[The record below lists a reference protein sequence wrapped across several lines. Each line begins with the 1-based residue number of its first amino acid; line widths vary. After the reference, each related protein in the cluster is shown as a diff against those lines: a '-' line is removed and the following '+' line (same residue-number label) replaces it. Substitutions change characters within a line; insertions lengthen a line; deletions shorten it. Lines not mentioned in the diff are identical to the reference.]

1 LYSICSAT
9 AVPAPGLAQM
19 SERPTFRYLLDR
31 ILASDPALE
40 RLQSSLRAVLT
51 ALISAGLFLLVTRAF
66 DLPYKLSL
74 CGIVVPMIAVVAMQ
88 EPGRCQQKTTMAWIP
103 VLASAALL
111 IGTLVADHPWLSG
124 GLFLLTIFVA
134 FELRR
139 LGPRGAS
146 LGTIAYQSFFF
157 ALLFKT
163 PPDQMLWDPVFV
175 FIGCAIG
182 YAMHFWLVPERPGRA
197 LESEVRAYRAR
208 IAALLHDLARWLDAD
223 GGQDKA
229 GPKRI
234 DAHLAALNA
243 QSLGLDTR
251 LTGFST
257 DHDEA
262 GSTRLREQV
271 LCCELA
277 AETVADVARSLN
289 DGDTALR
296 PALARQVRALQ
307 AVAARQA
314 APFDA
319 DAWEGR
325 LDLPGDARWRLGQA
339 ARALAGMAPWRAPL
353 PAMGDERKPQPGAQK
368 QAQEQPKAEGGKGSS
383 RFDDITRRALQACAA
398 ALAALLIGHATSPK
412 HWYWAVFASFIV
424 FTRSAT
430 VGQTLSTAWRQ
441 VLASLAGL
449 CIGVL
454 CVKLVQGSHVGELAL
469 LFLFVAIGFYA
480 FKGIQNV
487 YTMMLT
493 AMLAMLWEL
502 MGMNSESLL
511 LLRLGETTAG
521 GISAVLAARLV
532 LPVHTG
538 DESDSK
544 GADLLH
550 AAGRLLAAALDD
562 GRRPAPYLP
571 VRDLD
576 RKLQALR
583 QALGPVTHLAYPAA
597 SDDHRQQLRR
607 LSRIAFCVRHF
618 YHLVTS
624 QGSWQDHA
632 GLAHAH
638 TVQARARALAPELDA
653 VAARLEAPGA
663 LGAQPVQPGPS
674 VAALAP
680 AGQAAIDDD
689 EVGGRPLRVATQ
701 WLAEA
706 DGLLRPMR

>member
-1 LYSICSAT
+1 
-9 AVPAPGLAQM
+9 M
-19 SERPTFRYLLDR
+19 SERPTFRYLQDR

-40 RLQSSLRAVLT
+40 RLHSGLRALLT
-51 ALISAGLFLLVTRAF
+51 ALISAGLFLLVTQAF

-88 EPGRCQQKTTMAWIP
+88 EPGRSQQKTTMAWVP

-111 IGTLVADHPWLSG
+111 IGTLVADNPWLSG
-124 GLFLLTIFVA
+124 GLFLLTIFAA

-139 LGPRGAS
+139 IKPRGAS

-163 PPDQMLWDPVFV
+163 PPDQVLWDPVFV
-175 FIGCAIG
+175 FSGCAIG

-197 LESEVRAYRAR
+197 LASEVRAYRAR

-223 GGQDKA
+223 GRHDKA
-229 GPKRI
+229 GQQRI

-243 QSLGLDTR
+243 QSLELDAR
-251 LTGFST
+251 LAGFSQ
-257 DHDEA
+257 DRDED
-262 GSTRLREQV
+262 GSGRLRAQV
-271 LCCELA
+271 LRCELA
-277 AETVADVARSLN
+277 AETVADVVRSLS
-289 DGDTALR
+289 DADAALR
-296 PALARQVRALQ
+296 PALARQVRALE
-307 AVAARQA
+307 AVAAGQPV
-314 APFDA
+314 PFDA
-319 DAWEGR
+319 DAWEAR

-339 ARALAGMAPWRAPL
+339 ARMLAGMAPWRASL
-353 PAMGDERKPQPGAQK
+353 PAMGDERKPQPGAQ
-368 QAQEQPKAEGGKGSS
+368 QQDQGQPKAEGGKGRSL
-383 RFDDITRRALQACAA
+383 FDDTTRRALQACAA

-424 FTRSAT
+424 FTRSTT

-454 CVKLVQGSHVGELAL
+454 CVKLVQGSHNGELVL
-469 LFLFVAIGFYA
+469 LFVFVAIGFYA

-502 MGMNSESLL
+502 MGMKSESLL

-562 GRRPAPYLP
+562 GQRPPLYLA
-571 VRDLD
+571 VRELD

-583 QALGPVTHLAYPAA
+583 QALGPVTHPAYPAA
-597 SDDHRQQLRR
+597 SADHRQQLRR

-618 YHLVTS
+618 YNLMAGHD
-624 QGSWQDHA
+624 GSHDHA

-638 TVQARARALAPELDA
+638 AVQARARALAPALDA
-653 VAARLEAPGA
+653 VAARLEAPGP
-663 LGAQPVQPGPS
+663 LGSLPVQPGPS
-674 VAALAP
+674 VAAFPPVDGTAV
-680 AGQAAIDDD
+680 ADD
-689 EVGGRPLRVATQ
+689 ERDGRDGGRPVRIATH

-706 DGLLRPMR
+706 DGLLRPMQSIQSIH